1 MNIALI
7 FNLKVCKKYLELR
20 LGIKQNNSKMNVNV
34 NNNLYLDEDEMDL
47 VVQAQ
52 TRLNMDVDAE
62 VEAEVELGEN
72 ANALTTPPRARR
84 GGVPAA
90 PARAPVPV
98 RVRVGGRG
106 GRPVRVQAQQRFV
119 QVQALLHAEF
129 FAADEN
135 LNINLQPRMNA
146 NLVPDFMREQVGA
159 LNAFRGA

>member
-7 FNLKVCKKYLELR
+7 FKLKVCEKYLEPR

-90 PARAPVPV
+90 PARAPV
-98 RVRVGGRG
+98 RVRVGGQG

-119 QVQALLHAEF
+119 QVQARLDAEF
-129 FAADEN
+129 FAADDN

>member
-1 MNIALI
+1 MN
-7 FNLKVCKKYLELR
+7 
-20 LGIKQNNSKMNVNV
+20 MNVNV

-62 VEAEVELGEN
+62 VEAGVELGEN

-90 PARAPVPV
+90 PARAPV
-98 RVRVGGRG
+98 RVRVGGQG
-106 GRPVRVQAQQRFV
+106 GRPVRVQQRFV

>member
-1 MNIALI
+1 MN
-7 FNLKVCKKYLELR
+7 
-20 LGIKQNNSKMNVNV
+20 MNVNV

-62 VEAEVELGEN
+62 VEAGVELGEN

-90 PARAPVPV
+90 PARAPV
-98 RVRVGGRG
+98 RVGGRG
-106 GRPVRVQAQQRFV
+106 GRPVRVQAQERFA
-119 QVQALLHAEF
+119 QVQARLHAEF
-129 FAADEN
+129 FAADDN

-146 NLVPDFMREQVGA
+146 NLVPNFMREQVDDR
-159 LNAFRGA
+159 NNFRGA

>member
-7 FNLKVCKKYLELR
+7 FKLKVYEKYLEPR

-62 VEAEVELGEN
+62 VEAGVELGEN

-90 PARAPVPV
+90 P
-98 RVRVGGRG
+98 VRVGGRG

-119 QVQALLHAEF
+119 QVQARLDAEF
-129 FAADEN
+129 FAADDN

-146 NLVPDFMREQVGA
+146 NLVPNFMREQVGDRD
-159 LNAFRGA
+159 NFRGA